1 MTNLLLFFAGVLV
14 IVWTIWLLD
23 WLGRRRD
30 RKAGRGNA

>member
-1 MTNLLLFFAGVLV
+1 MTYALVFLVGVL
-14 IVWTIWLLD
+14 IFAWTIWLLD